1 MTEKEKLFVNTVL
14 ELEERFTKKTEYDLL
29 KASGLIRQL
38 LVDNNTL
45 VDQVNKNYK
54 LKIKFKVT
62 KRFKFDNDNI
72 DSNGTKWNSLSA
84 IMLFISPDK
93 SSDFV
98 ELLSKDE
105 FFKYQLLSHHE
116 TSFTVLDVIKIC
128 ANKYGGVHIEDIE
141 KGKSLELDRMSK
153 LITFNGSKSVFH
165 AIYGIIEVCLK
176 ALMPLKNT
184 IIDND

>member
-38 LVDNNTL
+38 LVDQNTL

-54 LKIKFKVT
+54 LKIKFKVR
-62 KRFKFDNDNI
+62 KRFKFNNS
-72 DSNGTKWNSLSA
+72 DSNETKWNSLSTM
-84 IMLFISPDK
+84 MLFISPDK

-153 LITFNGSKSVFH
+153 LITFNGTKSVFY

-176 ALMPLKNT
+176 ALTPLKNT